1 MGEILPDGSIQGYSG
16 YCPKCGEVIKTNM
29 QGDEMGTHECCPMS
43 IEREEVMAEA
53 KTPVIP
59 IKKTYVLMLS
69 KNFFG
74 KHPRKGQPTDFKRK
88 IFTNEKKHTIRGN
101 YGYWSGVAR
110 EVNAKRA
117 VLSVRQWEGMPYR
130 SKQVE
135 VFQFSKL
142 GCQHIEID
150 ENGVIA
156 IDGFYTEVPTELIA
170 KNDGLS
176 WEDFRNWFP
185 LDKKFDGA
193 ILHFTELRY

>member
-1 MGEILPDGSIQGYSG
+1 MSR
-16 YCPKCGEVIKTNM
+16 K
-29 QGDEMGTHECCPMS
+29 EMLSE
-43 IEREEVMAEA
+43 AE
-53 KTPVIP
+53 TPVIP

-135 VFQFSKL
+135 VFCFTKL
-142 GCQHIEID
+142 GCQKIHIGINWLLCID
-150 ENGVIA
+150 EVCSLTDKNDVKDMA
-156 IDGFYTEVPTELIA
+156 RWEQLA
-170 KNDGLS
+170 KNDGLTL
-176 WEDFRNWFP
+176 EDFNAWFGNKP
-185 LDKKFDGA
+185 FDGA
-193 ILHFTELRY
+193 IIHFTELRY